1 MRPTR
6 RQFMRRAGLSIIAA
20 NLPLNMFAQRS
31 FKKPSQDWAPERLA
45 LFDGVSAQT
54 FEPWIGSQ
62 FRVSLNGHAR
72 GSILLLSV
80 DEIGAETAKEP
91 DNESFVR
98 RAGPVLRPSNGPAIT
113 SFSLHFQ
120 GSGAVLPQDTY
131 MLAHDW
137 LGNFPLFIVPSGL
150 SGARSTYTAVF
161 TLLPRT
167 GSTEQR

>member
-31 FKKPSQDWAPERLA
+31 FKKPSQDWDPERLT

-54 FEPWIGSQ
+54 FEPWIGSR
-62 FRVSLNGHAR
+62 FRVSLNKQAC
-72 GSILLLSV
+72 GSLVLLSV
-80 DEIGAETAKEP
+80 DEDNPETTKEP
-91 DNESFVR
+91 QDANFVR
-98 RAGPVLRPSNGPAIT
+98 RAGPVLRLSKESPIT

-120 GSGAVLPQDTY
+120 GSGASLPQDTY
-131 MLAHDW
+131 ILAHDW